1 MFWDLPHACVI
12 GILNGMEDPLGEV
25 AAAAAAADPDAFFA
39 RKAAARLA
47 FQEAKGL
54 QVGMCVFGSVCV
66 CVVLSL
72 LVGGYVCVGGGGGM
86 WGVHTKVLLSC
97 GEPKPAISPR
107 PHPRRLA
114 RTFGCWCSWGASHT
128 RWGVGVGGWGW
139 GWGGRRRIAPFD
151 ACLEC
156 CSCVA
161 VLSSTP
167 THDL

>member
-54 QVGMCVFGSVCV
+54 QVGMCVIGSVCV

-72 LVGGYVCVGGGGGM
+72 LVGGWVGGWVCVGGGGEG
-86 WGVHTKVLLSC
+86 GGGH
-97 GEPKPAISPR
+97 
-107 PHPRRLA
+107 
-114 RTFGCWCSWGASHT
+114 
-128 RWGVGVGGWGW
+128 VGGAHKGLALLW
-139 GWGGRRRIAPFD
+139 
-151 ACLEC
+151 
-156 CSCVA
+156 
-161 VLSSTP
+161 
-167 THDL
+167 